1 MKREVK
7 FRALKDDMSNC
18 TFVYGQLIYLKEEL
32 SGNSYPSI
40 TEDGIL
46 FISCLPNTES
56 QFTGLTDK
64 NGKEIYEGDVV
75 NVEYYNHEMPN
86 TKKKQFISFLDG
98 CFAIVSSVDNTN
110 LESDRNCSPIFWAY
124 RPNTIE
130 VIGNIYEHENLLNG

>member
-1 MKREVK
+1 MKREIK

-32 SGNSYPSI
+32 SGNVYPSI

-64 NGKEIYEGDVV
+64 NGKEIYEGDILHYQF
-75 NVEYYNHEMPN
+75 EDIPN
-86 TKKKQFISFLDG
+86 EFVRWDTDNG
-98 CFAIVSSVDNTN
+98 CWETSENGLSGTDLTDNA
-110 LESDRNCSPIFWAY
+110 EI
-124 RPNTIE
+124 
-130 VIGNIYEHENLLNG
+130 IGNIYEHENLLNG